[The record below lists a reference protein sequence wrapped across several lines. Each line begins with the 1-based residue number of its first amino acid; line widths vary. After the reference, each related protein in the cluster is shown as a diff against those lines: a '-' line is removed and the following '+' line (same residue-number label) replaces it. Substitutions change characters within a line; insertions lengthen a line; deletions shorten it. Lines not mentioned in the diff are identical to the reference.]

1 MKILSFLLSIL
12 FFQSCD
18 LLESEKIRTKPQSV
32 KRIEKIEVKDYEV
45 KATVVV
51 ETPTPCWEYF
61 KTEKNY
67 NGSEYIGKIICLELE
82 GVCIQVIDSFY
93 HVERIQ
99 FNSKGEKT
107 LKFWQ
112 DDSTYLDTTIVIQ

>member
-61 KTEKNY
+61 KRK
-67 NGSEYIGKIICLELE
+67 KIIMGVNTLEKLF
-82 GVCIQVIDSFY
+82 VS
-93 HVERIQ
+93 
-99 FNSKGEKT
+99 N
-107 LKFWQ
+107 
-112 DDSTYLDTTIVIQ
+112 